1 MLCLISDLY
10 FLHLS
15 CIYISYLIFKRPM
28 DGNYAQLLGDVR
40 SVLECPVC
48 LTVPRQV
55 PVPACPAGHVVC
67 GSCRRHVTD
76 KCPTCRRKMQRGDVN
91 YVAAALIEKIPHP
104 CKFDHCEEKA
114 SLAIIL
120 EHEKICPMNP
130 RDYQDAEVNNI
141 LLTKK

>member
-1 MLCLISDLY
+1 
-10 FLHLS
+10 
-15 CIYISYLIFKRPM
+15 M
-28 DGNYAQLLGDVR
+28 DGNYAQLLEDVR

-104 CKFDHCEEKA
+104 CKFGHCEEKA

-130 RDYQDAEVNNI
+130 RDDQDAEVNII
-141 LLTKK
+141 LLIE